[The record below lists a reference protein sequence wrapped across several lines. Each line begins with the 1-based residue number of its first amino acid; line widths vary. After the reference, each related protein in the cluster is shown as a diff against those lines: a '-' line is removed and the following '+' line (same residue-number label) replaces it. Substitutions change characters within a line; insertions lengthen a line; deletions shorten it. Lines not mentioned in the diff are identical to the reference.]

1 MECYEFPKGFLWG
14 AATAAFQIEGAG
26 GPGARGESIWDRYC
40 RTPGNIA
47 DSSDGKQA
55 CDHYHHFEEDIQL
68 MAKLGLKNYRFS
80 ISWPRILPDG
90 VGNINY
96 AGVEF
101 YKKILICLEKYGIR
115 PLVTLYHWDLPQRLQ
130 ERGGWQSRETVDAF
144 VEYARIVFRELSPW
158 VKDWVTFNEPY
169 CSAFL
174 GHWVGRQAPGIRDY
188 AAAVQVAHHLL
199 LAHGKVVALLRKMDP
214 EARVGIVLNMNSYY
228 PDKDTEADRMAAE
241 WNFQAWNSWFADPVL
256 KGQYPPMVMRTY
268 EREGL
273 APRQEEGDMEIIC
286 QPLDFLG
293 INHYFSQR
301 VSADANVWP
310 VCSRL
315 HRQGDKATDMGWG
328 VYPQGLYD
336 LLVRLDSEYKHLP
349 ILITE
354 NGAAYQDVV
363 SEDGHIY
370 DIERQEYL
378 IKYIQQVHRAIKT
391 GVNVKGYYLWSFMD
405 NFEWAYGYS
414 KRFGIVYV
422 DYKSQQRAIKQSGY
436 WYSDVIRQNGINL

>member
-1 MECYEFPKGFLWG
+1 
-14 AATAAFQIEGAG
+14 
-26 GPGARGESIWDRYC
+26 
-40 RTPGNIA
+40 
-47 DSSDGKQA
+47 
-55 CDHYHHFEEDIQL
+55 
-68 MAKLGLKNYRFS
+68 
-80 ISWPRILPDG
+80 
-90 VGNINY
+90 
-96 AGVEF
+96 
-101 YKKILICLEKYGIR
+101 
-115 PLVTLYHWDLPQRLQ
+115 
-130 ERGGWQSRETVDAF
+130 
-144 VEYARIVFRELSPW
+144 
-158 VKDWVTFNEPY
+158 
-169 CSAFL
+169 
-174 GHWVGRQAPGIRDY
+174 
-188 AAAVQVAHHLL
+188 
-199 LAHGKVVALLRKMDP
+199 
-214 EARVGIVLNMNSYY
+214 
-228 PDKDTEADRMAAE
+228 
-241 WNFQAWNSWFADPVL
+241 
-256 KGQYPPMVMRTY
+256 
-268 EREGL
+268 
-273 APRQEEGDMEIIC
+273 MEIIC

-422 DYKSQQRAIKQSGY
+422 DYKSQQRTIKQSGY
-436 WYSDVIRQNGINL
+436 WYSDVIRQNGIKL